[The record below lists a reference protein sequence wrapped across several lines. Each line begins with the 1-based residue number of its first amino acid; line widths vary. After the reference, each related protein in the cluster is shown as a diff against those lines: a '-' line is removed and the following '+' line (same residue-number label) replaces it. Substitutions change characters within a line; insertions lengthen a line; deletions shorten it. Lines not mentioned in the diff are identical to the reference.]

1 MDYVQGK
8 TCNTAYEDVVREIA
22 RQEIAGDASLTP
34 IPTYPDSI
42 VYEVAVDGLTWIFK
56 AMEPN
61 GRDRDGIAL
70 EAWSCDRAREAG
82 VPAPR
87 IHLLDTSCSRFPT
100 SFLMMEKASG
110 ESLERLALSERDLG
124 SALRELGSL
133 MRALH
138 EIEMPGYGWLDE
150 TNYRSEGVAR
160 GSSHTWDDA
169 LFGTVPES
177 IEYLARTAALSA
189 NEIEQIV
196 TLIQRATPLVE
207 PHPASRLLHGDLG
220 LVHVWLDPETMSI
233 SSLIDFGERMS
244 GDPVYDF
251 CDLDLEPHLLT
262 YVVGEYFGE
271 TPPPEDFHDRVWL
284 YAFARS
290 IPWAMK
296 WHERGHLQVI
306 DWVRHLLR
314 TVPRGPSF
322 SPWP

>member
-8 TCNTAYEDVVREIA
+8 TCNTAYEDVVAEIA
-22 RQEIAGDASLTP
+22 RHEIGRDASLTP

-42 VYEVAVDGLTWIFK
+42 VYEVAAGERTWIFK
-56 AMEPN
+56 AMEPH

-70 EAWSCDRAREAG
+70 EAWSCEKAREAG
-82 VPAPR
+82 LPAPR
-87 IHLLDTSCSRFPT
+87 VHLLDTSCSRFPA
-100 SFLMMEKASG
+100 SFLMMEKAAG
-110 ESLERLALSERDLG
+110 ESLERLALSDNVDLEA
-124 SALRELGSL
+124 ALRELGSL
-133 MRALH
+133 MRTLH
-138 EIEMPGYGWLDE
+138 EIEIPGYGWLDE
-150 TNYRSEGVAR
+150 TYYRTEGVAR
-160 GSSHTWDDA
+160 GSSDSWNEA

-189 NEIEQIV
+189 EEIEQIV
-196 TLIQRATPLVE
+196 TLIQRATPLVD
-207 PHPASRLLHGDLG
+207 PRPASRLLHGDLG

-233 SSLIDFGERMS
+233 SALIDFGECMS

-251 CDLDLEPHLLT
+251 CDLDLEPHLFT
-262 YVVGEYFGE
+262 CVVGGYFGE
-271 TPPPEDFHDRVWL
+271 TPPPEGFYDRVWL

-314 TVPRGPSF
+314 AASREHP
-322 SPWP
+322 